1 MDAILFNFHDLILII
16 TAFECI
22 LFAAL
27 LGTIST
33 KNLKTLFFVG
43 FLLCH
48 ALIPIHELVFWG
60 ERFRIWML
68 EISPNLFF
76 VGGYAYFIE
85 GALLFLFVKSLLIKD
100 FTLDRKALFH
110 LLPLLVYL
118 LFMVYSFYTLSHSEK
133 VTLIH
138 TQHIAYSAPYLYFD
152 ALGRFIRLFYA
163 FACLL
168 IIFRY
173 TNLLKQ
179 SYGALQHTTLIWL
192 RIIVTSMLAL
202 FGWEAFLLALKL
214 YYLHMDHFDLDLLQ
228 ILGTKGYHLGFI
240 VFNLLIFLQF
250 SIFRNV
256 DLVEDLELEEQPAN
270 SGENINPEL
279 VEQIEKVMQETR
291 IYCNASLTMD
301 DLSRAVN
308 IPPRKLSQIIKA
320 KYQKN
325 FYEFVNGY
333 RVEEAKK
340 MLKSPEYRYRTI
352 MEVYLDAGFNSKS
365 VFNEFFKSAEK
376 MTPSEY
382 KKLNTGEG

>member
-1 MDAILFNFHDLILII
+1 MDAILFNFHDLILVI
-16 TAFECI
+16 TAFECV

-27 LGTIST
+27 MGTTST

-43 FLLCH
+43 FLLSH

-60 ERFRIWML
+60 ERFRIWVL

-76 VGGYAYFIE
+76 LGGYAYFIE
-85 GALLFLFVKSLLIKD
+85 GALLFLFVKSLVIKD
-100 FTLDRKALFH
+100 FTIDRKSLYH
-110 LLPLLVYL
+110 LLPLLIYI
-118 LFMVYSFYTLSHSEK
+118 FYMVYSFYTLSHTEK

-152 ALGRFIRLFYA
+152 ALGRFVRLFYA
-163 FACLL
+163 FACML

-173 TNLLKQ
+173 TQLLKQ
-179 SYGALQHTTLIWL
+179 TYGTLQHTTLIWL
-192 RIIVTSMLAL
+192 RIIVISMMAL
-202 FGWEAFLLALKL
+202 FGWDALLLALKL
-214 YYLHMDHFDLDLLQ
+214 YYLNIDDFDLDLLQ
-228 ILGTKGYHLGFI
+228 ILGTSAYHLGFI

-256 DLVEDLELEEQPAN
+256 DLVEDFEHEEQSAVG
-270 SGENINPEL
+270 GENINPEL
-279 VEQIEKVMQETR
+279 VAQIEKVMQETR
-291 IYCNASLTMD
+291 IYCNTSLTLD
-301 DLSRAVN
+301 DLSSAVN
-308 IPPRKLSQIIKA
+308 IPPRKLSQIIKSR
-320 KYQKN
+320 YQKN

-333 RVEEAKK
+333 RVEEAKR

-365 VFNEFFKSAEK
+365 VFNEFFKHAEK

-382 KKLNTGEG
+382 KKLNAIPG